1 MSGNSEGTTNNSEGN
16 NQPNFEELQSKLDA
30 LTKELESTTK
40 SKERI
45 LEESKKYKEGYQ
57 TYKQQQDELAN
68 EKAKLEEERLIK
80 EGQFKTLLEQREAQ
94 LQEMTSKLKSVESEV
109 SARDKAIMDFKKA
122 GVFESK
128 LGGKIKHPKYW
139 DMVDLDKIIINP
151 EDETID
157 EHSLEQAVKGFME
170 EHKNLID
177 FGSNANLPNGSG
189 ARGAGSLSYEQWKQL
204 PLDERRKRM
213 KDVKK

>member
-1 MSGNSEGTTNNSEGN
+1 MSGNSEGNTNNSEGN
-16 NQPNFEELQSKLDA
+16 NQPNFEELQKKLDA
-30 LTKELESTTK
+30 LTKELDSTTK

-57 TYKQQQDELAN
+57 TFKQQQDELAN
-68 EKAKLEEERLIK
+68 EKAKLEEDRLIK

-94 LQEMTSKLKSVESEV
+94 LKEMASKLQSVEGEV

-128 LGGKIKHPKYW
+128 LGGKIKHQSYW
-139 DMVDLDKIIINP
+139 EHVNLDDIIIN
-151 EDETID
+151 EDKSVD
-157 EHSLEQAVKGFME
+157 EYSLEKAIKDFTE
-170 EHKNLID
+170 NHKALID
-177 FGSNANLPNGSG
+177 YGNNANLPNGAG
-189 ARGAGSLSYEQWKQL
+189 ARGAGSLSYDQWQKL
-204 PLDERRKRM
+204 PLDEKRKRM